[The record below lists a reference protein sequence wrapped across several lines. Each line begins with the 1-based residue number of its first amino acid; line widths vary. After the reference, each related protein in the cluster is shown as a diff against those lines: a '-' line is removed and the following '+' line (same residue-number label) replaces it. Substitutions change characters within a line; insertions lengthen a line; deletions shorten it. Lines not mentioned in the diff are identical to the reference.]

1 MRRLLGLALLAPLL
15 AGCGWFGGFA
25 PFAGAT
31 HSSVAR
37 GSGKLVVQPPPPVGP
52 EAARWKRL
60 ERLPA
65 TAIPGAKLFDAS
77 GCTACHTYAG
87 SGRSLLGGPDLTAIG
102 RRHLGIRLQIRHL
115 RIPASVVPGSPMP
128 SFASLG
134 DRRLHQLAVFLEA
147 SKGVH

>member
-31 HSSVAR
+31 HSSVAS
-37 GSGKLVVQPPPPVGP
+37 GSGKLVQVAPAPSAVP
-52 EAARWKRL
+52 RWVHL
-60 ERLPA
+60 EHLGA
-65 TAIPGAKLFDAS
+65 KAIPGAKLFAVT
-77 GCTACHTYAG
+77 GCTDCHTYAG

-102 RRHLGIRLQIRHL
+102 RRHLGIRLQVQHL
-115 RIPASVVPGSPMP
+115 RGPASVVPGSPMP

-134 DRRLHQLAVFLEA
+134 NRRLHQLAVFLEA